1 MGQSTNQ
8 GEVYFAL
15 MSDRDFDPALVS
27 QRLGI
32 EPSRVLRK
40 ANPKPKI
47 TSWALSS
54 GKVAGEVVD
63 VYAMSA
69 PLISRLTPLT
79 ERIRQLMSEL
89 DLSAVFQ
96 VVLHISM
103 DDAKSTPAIG
113 FDSATVKFLADVGAS
128 IDVDTYRA

>member
-1 MGQSTNQ
+1 MGHSTNQ

-15 MSDRDFDPALVS
+15 KSDRDFDPALVT

-32 EPSRVLRK
+32 EPTRVLRK
-40 ANPKPKI
+40 ADPKPRI

-63 VYAMSA
+63 VYAMSG
-69 PLISRLTPLT
+69 PLISRLVPLT
-79 ERIRQLMSEL
+79 ERIKLLMAEL
-89 DLSAVFQ
+89 DLSAVLQ

-103 DDAKSTPAIG
+103 DESKSTPAIG
-113 FDSATVKFLADVGAS
+113 FDSPTVNFLSDVGAS
-128 IDVDTYRA
+128 IDIDTYRA

>member
-1 MGQSTNQ
+1 MGHGTNQ

-15 MSDRDFDPALVS
+15 MSDRDFDPAVVT

-32 EPSRVLRK
+32 QPTRVLRK

-63 VYAMSA
+63 VYAMLG
-69 PLISRLTPLT
+69 PLISRLAPLA
-79 ERIRQLMSEL
+79 EPIKQLMAEL
-89 DLSAVFQ
+89 DLTAVLQ

-103 DDAKSTPAIG
+103 DESKSTPALG
-113 FDSATVKFLADVGAS
+113 FDSPTVRFLSAVGAS